1 MGLAVVASLL
11 TEIGLVVRDEG
22 EFVACGAFTTHLVGV
37 NLDDYGVP
45 DAVLLSVVRSNAR

>member
-22 EFVACGAFTTHLVGV
+22 EFVACGALTAHLVGV

-45 DAVLLSVVRSNAR
+45 MLFFCLW